1 MVSQAK
7 STNIWEELTSIL
19 LKLFQKTAERGTLL
33 NSFYKATITLMP
45 SQRSHTHTNYRPIS
59 LMNIDTELLNKIL
72 ANRIQQY
79 IKMNIHMIKW
89 DLSQGCK
96 DSSV

>member
-45 SQRSHTHTNYRPIS
+45 SQRSHTHTQI
-59 LMNIDTELLNKIL
+59 TG
-72 ANRIQQY
+72 Q
-79 IKMNIHMIKW
+79 HH
-89 DLSQGCK
+89 
-96 DSSV
+96 